1 MQVFESEGDLLT
13 LGNASYREV
22 EPGFVVVALHVGRRV
37 LLDPQVNLIL
47 AAWAATGPR
56 QIARAEV
63 TAHYNFCVGDLVDWA
78 LGEV

>member
-22 EPGFVVVALHVGRRV
+22 EPGFVVVALHVGRGV

-47 AAWAATGPR
+47 AA
-56 QIARAEV
+56 
-63 TAHYNFCVGDLVDWA
+63 
-78 LGEV
+78 